1 MQGEPL
7 SQARLDAL
15 WASVHQ
21 ALDDCAWDAAEGLL
35 RRLLQ
40 LVPAAGFGVWD
51 TLAYVLLMQGDYRG
65 CMAVLLPRRA
75 DPARTFWLQHKLGD
89 AHRGLNQFPEAE
101 ACYRHSLAEGSDSPL
116 TCRNLLQVLDGLDPD
131 RAVAELQRWAQ
142 DPEPPSPAAW
152 DGARD
157 AAVLV
162 PGLALAEGLWRAGQ
176 ADAAC
181 RQRLLEDACYRLDQA
196 RVLAF
201 LADARA
207 SADGLSSWERA
218 LAQRL
223 ERLGLAEASSAP
235 GVGAPQR

>member
-1 MQGEPL
+1 MHFVGPSHRNSCRECSGRL
-7 SQARLDAL
+7 SSKWTR
-15 WASVHQ
+15 S
-21 ALDDCAWDAAEGLL
+21 EG
-35 RRLLQ
+35 LQ

-65 CMAVLLPRRA
+65 CMAVLLPRRE

-89 AHRGLNQFPEAE
+89 AHRGLNQFSEAE
-101 ACYRHSLAEGSDSPL
+101 ACYRHSLADGSDSPL

-162 PGLALAEGLWRAGQ
+162 R
-176 ADAAC
+176 
-181 RQRLLEDACYRLDQA
+181 
-196 RVLAF
+196 
-201 LADARA
+201 
-207 SADGLSSWERA
+207 
-218 LAQRL
+218 
-223 ERLGLAEASSAP
+223 
-235 GVGAPQR
+235 